1 MTTTHSNRRA
11 ALLCALFVPLGSQCA
26 FAQTYPAKPVTFV
39 VGFAA
44 GGGADVVAR
53 ILGEEMGKVLGRP
66 IVVDNRPGA
75 GGTIGA
81 DLVARAAPDGYTLF
95 IGGLGPNATAHSLYR
110 NLRYDS
116 LKDFAPIGLF
126 SENPNA
132 LTVHTSVPAKNVGEL
147 IALAKRQPGV
157 LGYASAGNGS
167 GQHLAGELF
176 KSMARINIVHVPYKG
191 VAAGMNDLL
200 AGRIDLMFP
209 PIFSV
214 VPLAKAGRV
223 RVLGVTTL
231 TRSSALPDVPPIAQA
246 GLPGYEQTAW
256 NALLAPAGTPREII
270 SILHAAIGKAL
281 ASDELR
287 RKFEAVGAVPKSS
300 TPDQLAAFLRS
311 ETAKY
316 GKLIKEA
323 GVTVD

>member
-1 MTTTHSNRRA
+1 MPKLPVTRA
-11 ALLCALFVPLGSQCA
+11 ALLCAVLAPLSLQYA
-26 FAQTYPAKPVTFV
+26 FAQTYPVKPVTFV
-39 VGFAA
+39 VGFAP

-53 ILGEEMGKVLGRP
+53 ILGEEMGKVLGRQ
-66 IVVDNRPGA
+66 IIIDNRPGA

-81 DLVARAAPDGYTLF
+81 DLVARASPDGYTLF
-95 IGGLGPNATAHSLYR
+95 IGGLGPNATAHSLYT

-116 LKDFAPIGLF
+116 LRDFAPIGLF

-132 LTVHTSVPAKNVGEL
+132 LSVHTSVPAKSVADL
-147 IALAKRQPGV
+147 IALAKKRPGV
-157 LGYASAGNGS
+157 LAYASAGNGS

-176 KSMARINIVHVPYKG
+176 KSMARVNIVHVPYKG
-191 VAAGMNDLL
+191 VAAGMTDLL

-214 VPLAKAGRV
+214 VPLAHAGRV

-231 TRSSALPDVPPIAQA
+231 MRSSALPEVPTIAQA
-246 GLPGYEQTAW
+246 GIPGYEQTAW
-256 NALLAPAGTPREII
+256 NALLAPAGTPREVIA
-270 SILHAAIGKAL
+270 ILHAATAKAL
-281 ASDELR
+281 ASDDLR
-287 RKFEAVGAVPKSS
+287 KKFDAVGAVPKSS
-300 TPDQLAAFLRS
+300 TPEQLAAFMRTEVS
-311 ETAKY
+311 KY

>member
-1 MTTTHSNRRA
+1 MANFVSKSRG
-11 ALLCALFVPLGSQCA
+11 ALLVALLLPLSFHCA
-26 FAQTYPAKPVTFV
+26 FAQTYPNKPVTFV
-39 VGFAA
+39 VGFAP

-53 ILGEEMGKVLGRP
+53 ILGEEMGKVLGRQ
-66 IVVDNRPGA
+66 IIIDNRPGA

-81 DLVARAAPDGYTLF
+81 DLVARASPDGYTLF
-95 IGGLGPNATAHSLYR
+95 VGGLGPNATAHSLYA

-116 LKDFAPIGLF
+116 LRDFAPIGLF

-132 LTVHTSVPAKNVGEL
+132 LSVHTSVPAKSVREL
-147 IALAKRQPGV
+147 IALAKARPGV

-176 KSMARINIVHVPYKG
+176 KSMARINMLHVPYKG

-214 VPLAKAGRV
+214 VPLANAGRV

-231 TRSSALPDVPPIAQA
+231 TRSSALPNVPTIAEA
-246 GLPGYEQTAW
+246 GVPGYEQIAW
-256 NALLAPAGTPREII
+256 NALLAPAGTPREIVAA
-270 SILHAAIGKAL
+270 LHAATGKAL

-287 RKFEAVGAVPKSS
+287 KKFEAVGAVPKLS

-311 ETAKY
+311 EIAKY